1 MAVEQ
6 KAFKRAQT
14 AREVLS
20 ADKTAALSAMVVAPL
35 VPEKVGKKAA
45 ETILPPTLNA
55 RKEDPATLLSRKKKK
70 TGNEAD
76 SSEQAGAVA
85 VSGEHLDQTTADHK
99 QALLAENT
107 QTSLQ
112 DLLSG
117 QSSGAVQQLQIE
129 QNHAGSINLFGG
141 LEYEMLLE
149 LVGGAMVG
157 GASAAIAH
165 AYMNKTDT
173 TPPSSPTVNT
183 VTNDNVIN
191 ATEAAMGV
199 VLSGTNESGAT
210 TTINGHAVTQ
220 FNATNWF
227 YMMSPTEIATLG
239 EGQALLTVESTD
251 KAGNKSVTS
260 KSVLIDTIASAASVG
275 TVAGDDV
282 INASERD
289 ATVVL
294 SGTNEAGASVSVNGQ
309 AATVV
314 GSNWFYTLSPSAIN
328 AMGQGAETLTIVSTN
343 AAGNTR
349 STTKQIIVD
358 TVATVAV
365 DSVAGDNIINTSE
378 RDASV
383 VLTGTNETGA
393 TVLVDSHAATVT
405 GTTWSYTLSTADIA
419 AIGQGNHVFT
429 IATTDTVGNTASIQQ
444 TVQIDTVAGVQ
455 PQIQLPAASTYWAVD
470 PQATIHTSL
479 GDIVVEL
486 KPTAAPITAANWLSY
501 VNSDFFSN
509 LIFHRVIPNF
519 MVQGGGFTAD
529 LTQITPYYP
538 SITLESNNGLSN
550 LRGTIAVARTSVAD
564 SATDQFFINTVDNAF
579 LDYSNASNPGYAVF
593 GQVLSGM
600 NVVDAISA
608 VATQTATNGM
618 QNVPVN
624 PITITSVDQTVAGT
638 AYSTGLVNLVGL
650 ESGAHWE
657 YALDG
662 STTWLSSA
670 TSTLNLSGVD
680 GSHTLAVRQIDAA
693 GNASATS
700 SIDFLLDHTSPV
712 FSSSSTVAA
721 VANHAG
727 AGQVVY
733 AAAASD
739 AGVGHV
745 VYGLKAG
752 SDAALTINTTTGAV
766 TLGANS
772 DYAVQQAYEFTVVAT
787 DGVGNQA
794 ELHLN
799 LAVLPI

>member
-6 KAFKRAQT
+6 KSIKRAQT
-14 AREVLS
+14 AREALF
-20 ADKTAALSAMVVAPL
+20 ADKSAALSAMVVAPL
-35 VPEKVGKKAA
+35 VPEKAWKRVA
-45 ETILPPTLNA
+45 ETIQPPTTNA
-55 RKEDPATLLSRKKKK
+55 RKDDSATLLSRKKKK
-70 TGNEAD
+70 AGNDAETP
-76 SSEQAGAVA
+76 EQAGATA
-85 VSGEHLDQTTADHK
+85 VYGERLDQSTVDHK

-107 QTSLQ
+107 QTSLH

-117 QSSGAVQQLQIE
+117 QASGAAQQLQIE
-129 QNHAGSINLFGG
+129 QNHAGSANLFGG

-157 GASAAIAH
+157 GASSAIAH

-173 TPPSSPTVNT
+173 TPPASPTVNT

-191 ATEAAMGV
+191 AAEAATGV

-239 EGQALLTVESTD
+239 EGQVLLTAESTD

-260 KSVLIDTIASAASVG
+260 KSVMIDTIASAASVG

-294 SGTNEAGASVSVNGQ
+294 SGTNETGASVLVNGQ

-314 GSNWFYTLSPSAIN
+314 GTNWFYALSPSAIN
-328 AMGQGAETLTIVSTN
+328 AMGQGAETLTIVSTD

-349 STTKQIIVD
+349 STTKQITVD
-358 TVATVAV
+358 TVATVTVDPVAV
-365 DSVAGDNIINTSE
+365 DNVINVAEGRE
-378 RDASV
+378 PVFLR
-383 VLTGTNETGA
+383 GTNEAGA
-393 TVLVDSHAATVT
+393 TVQVDGHAATVS
-405 GTTWSYTLSTADIA
+405 GTTWSYTVSTADIA
-419 AIGQGNHVFT
+419 AMVQGNHTFT
-429 IATTDTVGNTASIQQ
+429 IATTDAVGNNASIQK
-444 TVQIDTVAGVQ
+444 TVLVATTVVQ

-486 KPTAAPITAANWLSY
+486 NPTAAPVTVANWLSY
-501 VNSDFFSN
+501 VNSDFFNN

-550 LRGTIAVARTSVAD
+550 LRGTIAMARTSVAD
-564 SATDQFFINTVDNAF
+564 SATDQFYINTVDNTF
-579 LDYSNASNPGYAVF
+579 LDYSSATNPGYAVF
-593 GQVLSGM
+593 GHVLSGM
-600 NVVDAISA
+600 SVVDAIAA
-608 VATQTATNGM
+608 VTTQTASNGM

-624 PITITSVDQTVAGT
+624 PVTITSVDQTVAGT
-638 AYSTGLVNLVGL
+638 AYSTGLVNLMGL

-662 STTWLSSA
+662 STAWLSSA

-700 SIDFLLDHTSPV
+700 SIDFLLDHTAPV
-712 FSSSSTVAA
+712 FSSSSSVAA

-739 AGVGHV
+739 AGVGRV

-766 TLGANS
+766 TLGVNS

-799 LAVLPI
+799 MAVLPI